1 MSNQIWL
8 KKVDKQSIINTIA
21 NEKWVEG
28 VIRNIAGE
36 IDDTLK
42 DLAQNLYLNLLEK
55 DEETIVNLFNNNQ
68 LKFFITRMVLNN
80 IRSKNSPYYQVFK
93 RYENKAVNIDDYA
106 NKI

>member
-8 KKVDKQSIINTIA
+8 KKVDKQSIINIIA

-36 IDDTLK
+36 IDDTLN
-42 DLAQNLYLNLLEK
+42 DLAQDIYVDLLSK
-55 DEETIVNLFNNNQ
+55 DEDKIVRMYNDNQ
-68 LKFFITRMVLNN
+68 LKFFVTRMVMNN
-80 IRSKNSPYYQVFK
+80 IRSKNSPYYMTYK
-93 RYENKAVNIDDYA
+93 KNKNKEDNIDDYA

>member
-1 MSNQIWL
+1 M
-8 KKVDKQSIINTIA
+8 DKQTIINIIA
-21 NEKWVEG
+21 RERWVEQ
-28 VIRNIAGE
+28 VIKNIAGE

-42 DLAQNLYLNLLEK
+42 DLAQDLYIDLLSKDEDKVVNLYNSG
-55 DEETIVNLFNNNQ
+55 Q
-68 LKFFITRMVLNN
+68 LKFFITRMVMNN